1 MQKLHPVVVVHGQV
15 PLDSRTTYTTLTDC
29 SAVLFRHHLAPSNIK
44 YLHVL
49 LLTEQSLLAAT
60 EQSLWAAMLSRPYPV
75 EAPPLAPSSIQYLPV
90 LLLTRKPFLAA
101 MLTSVVSCFG
111 TVPGSQQ
118 HQVHLHL
125 FWFTRKTILAAMSTS
140 VFSCLGTIPGSQQ
153 HQIPSLRAAS
163 EPASH
168 PSPAAK
174 PDSHTCEH
182 LPPRNQCRQQPP
194 YVWPSPRSIWRQ
206 QKVFSILKRLF

>member
-1 MQKLHPVVVVHGQV
+1 MQKLHPGVVVHGQV
-15 PLDSRTTYTTLTDC
+15 PLDSRTTYTRLTDC
-29 SAVLFRHHLAPSNIK
+29 CAVIFRHHLAPSNIK

-60 EQSLWAAMLSRPYPV
+60 EQSLLAAMLSMPYPV
-75 EAPPLAPSSIQYLPV
+75 KAPPLAPCSIQYLHV
-90 LLLTRKPFLAA
+90 LLLTRKPVLAAMLTSVLSCLGTVPSSQQHQVYLHVVLSTRKTFLAA
-101 MLTSVVSCFG
+101 MLTSV
-111 TVPGSQQ
+111 
-118 HQVHLHL
+118 
-125 FWFTRKTILAAMSTS
+125 
-140 VFSCLGTIPGSQQ
+140 FSCSGTIPGSQQ

-182 LPPRNQCRQQPP
+182 LPPGDQCRQQPP
-194 YVWPSPRSIWRQ
+194 YVWPSPRSIWWQ
-206 QKVFSILKRLF
+206 QKVFSIPKRLL